1 MAINITVSA
10 EDWQAPA
17 AELAG
22 ENIRLRAA
30 LQAAGREINQLESDA
45 RGEGSAAEVGSPPD
59 PDNEPNNEP
68 EIDPDNGRGG

>member
-10 EDWQAPA
+10 EDWQAAA

-22 ENIRLRAA
+22 ENMRLRAA
-30 LQAAGREINQLESDA
+30 LQAAGREINQLESEA
-45 RGEGSAAEVGSPPD
+45 RGEGSESEVGSPPD
-59 PDNEPNNEP
+59 PDNEP